1 MRSFALNSCL
11 LASLFSVLGSCM
23 IWLDSLPPTIQVGI
37 TYQVVRHTDRA
48 YKTELHLV
56 KQGTGNVAWS
66 DVHTIFDRVVS
77 PAGNFSHP
85 WTVPNIRDKDASYA
99 LWLSGDNYPSDGAG
113 YANLTDWFKIEGS
126 ASTHKSPAG
135 KIAAAG
141 GGLVVAFCLGA
152 AASVLFARLRHRWVA
167 QQVALGEGCRCQGEY
182 SDSVED
188 MEIRVGPKMKE
199 MNV

>member
-1 MRSFALNSCL
+1 MRSLAPTSCL

-23 IWLDSLPPTIQVGI
+23 IWLDSLPSTIQVGI
-37 TYQVVRHTDRA
+37 TYQVVRYADRA
-48 YKTELHLV
+48 YELELHLV
-56 KQGTGNVAWS
+56 KQGTGNIAWS

-85 WTVPNIRDKDASYA
+85 WTVPSVKDQDASYA

-126 ASTHKSPAG
+126 SSTHKSPAG
-135 KIAAAG
+135 KIAGAG
-141 GGLVVAFCLGA
+141 VGLVVALCLGA
-152 AASVLFARLRHRWVA
+152 AASVLFARLRRRWA
-167 QQVALGEGCRCQGEY
+167 ARQVAFGEGSRGGY

-188 MEIRVGPKMKE
+188 MKISVGSKMKE
-199 MNV
+199 VDV